1 LFYFLYLLYPFL
13 SYYQLSIILE
23 IPNDIQSLKDLVYI
37 LLNRITH
44 LESLVSD
51 LQVENVGLKV
61 ENTDLRN
68 RLNLNS
74 NNSNKPPSS
83 DGLTKKPAIA
93 KVSGKK
99 SGGQFGHKG
108 KTLKMVAQPDQ
119 TIIHHLSS
127 CPCCSKIFT
136 STDVEHITQR
146 RQVFDIPVPRLEVI
160 EHQIGIISCCG
171 LQHKGIFPEGVN
183 SLVQY
188 GTKIKALSVL
198 LSTDY
203 RMPFDK
209 IEQLFSDL
217 YDCSF
222 NESTAICANQTCFE
236 VLEPIETSIKST
248 ILASDTVHFDE
259 TGMRVE
265 GKLHWF
271 HTAST
276 ALFTYLFVHAKR
288 GKEAL
293 NSSYSVIK
301 DFKNWAIHDC
311 WASYFDFQDCSHAL
325 CNAHI
330 IRELENL
337 KETGSLWA
345 NEMQEFLFE
354 LYKISEK
361 GTVIVSNKQIWVKKY
376 QIICQKAN
384 QEEPPPIK
392 PQPGK
397 RGRAKNSKGR
407 NLYNRLVKH
416 QEAILAFAFIE
427 SIPFTNNQAE
437 RDIRCVKIKQKVAMS
452 FRTVKGAEIYA
463 RIQGFVSS
471 TRKHNMNVLQQIT
484 MALNKEQI
492 LFKVV

>member
-1 LFYFLYLLYPFL
+1 LIIIFTFVFLNFTVRYLEL
-13 SYYQLSIILE
+13 
-23 IPNDIQSLKDLVYI
+23 PNDIQSLKDLVAV
-37 LLNRITH
+37 LLHRITH
-44 LESLVSD
+44 LESVITG
-51 LQVENVGLKV
+51 LQV

-68 RLNLNS
+68 RLNLKS
-74 NNSNKPPSS
+74 NNSSKPPSS
-83 DGLTKKPAIA
+83 DGLAKKPAIA
-93 KVSGKK
+93 KEPGKK
-99 SGGQFGHKG
+99 SGGQFGHQG
-108 KTLKMVAQPDQ
+108 KTLQMVAFPDQ

-127 CPCCSKIFT
+127 CPCCSKIF
-136 STDVEHITQR
+136 SSSDVGHITQR

-160 EHQIGIISCCG
+160 EHQIGLISCCG

-188 GTKIKALSVL
+188 GIKIKALSVL

-217 YDCSF
+217 YACSF
-222 NESTAICANQTCFE
+222 NESTAICANQSCFE
-236 VLEPIETSIKST
+236 ALEPIESNIKSAL
-248 ILASDTVHFDE
+248 LASDTVHFDE

-265 GKLHWF
+265 AKLHWF

-276 ALFTYLFVHAKR
+276 TLFTYLFVHTKR

-293 NSSYSVIK
+293 NSSYSLLK

-311 WASYFDFQDCSHAL
+311 WASYFDFKNCSHAL

-337 KETGSLWA
+337 KETGTLWA
-345 NEMQEFLFE
+345 NERQDFLFE

-361 GTVIVSNKQIWVKKY
+361 GTVIVPNKQIWLKKY
-376 QIICQKAN
+376 QLICQKAN

-392 PQPGK
+392 LQPGN
-397 RGRAKNSKGR
+397 RGRAKHSKGR
-407 NLYNRLVKH
+407 NLYIRLVKH
-416 QEAILAFAFIE
+416 QEAILAFAFIDH
-427 SIPFTNNQAE
+427 IPFTNNQAE
-437 RDIRCVKIKQKVAMS
+437 RDIRCIKIKQKVAMS
-452 FRTVKGAEIYA
+452 FRTLKGAEIYA

-471 TRKHNMNVLQQIT
+471 IRKHNMNVFQQIT
-484 MALNKEQI
+484 KTLNKEQI
-492 LFKVV
+492 LFRAV

>member
-1 LFYFLYLLYPFL
+1 
-13 SYYQLSIILE
+13 LE
-23 IPNDIQSLKDLVYI
+23 LPNDIQSLKDLVI
-37 LLNRITH
+37 VLLNRITH
-44 LESLVSD
+44 LESVIAG
-51 LQVENVGLKV
+51 LQVENT
-61 ENTDLRN
+61 ELRN

-74 NNSNKPPSS
+74 NNSSKPPSS

-93 KVSGKK
+93 KESGKK

-108 KTLKMVAQPDQ
+108 KTLQMVALPDQ
-119 TIIHHLSS
+119 TIVHHLSS
-127 CPCCSKIFT
+127 CPCCSKVFNP
-136 STDVEHITQR
+136 TDVQHITQR
-146 RQVFDIPVPRLEVI
+146 RQVFDIPVPRLAVI
-160 EHQIGIISCCG
+160 EHQIGVISCCG

-198 LSTDY
+198 LNTDY

-209 IEQLFSDL
+209 IERLFSDL

-236 VLEPIETSIKST
+236 ALEPVETSIKSA
-248 ILASDTVHFDE
+248 IVASDTAHFDE

-345 NEMQEFLFE
+345 NEMQEFLFD

-361 GTVIVSNKQIWVKKY
+361 GTVIVPNKQIWLKKY
-376 QIICQKAN
+376 QIVCQKAN
-384 QEEPPPIK
+384 QEEPLPTKPIT
-392 PQPGK
+392 GK
-397 RGRAKNSKGR
+397 KGRPKNSKGR
-407 NLYNRLVKH
+407 NLYNRLLKH

-427 SIPFTNNQAE
+427 HIPFTNNQAE

-452 FRTVKGAEIYA
+452 FRTVRGAEIYA

-471 TRKHNMNVLQQIT
+471 TRKHNMNVLQQLA

-492 LFKVV
+492 SFKVV

>member
-1 LFYFLYLLYPFL
+1 MFKP
-13 SYYQLSIILE
+13 LE
-23 IPNDIQSLKDLVYI
+23 IPNDIESLKDLVTV

-44 LESLVSD
+44 LESVITG
-51 LQVENVGLKV
+51 LQV

-74 NNSNKPPSS
+74 NNSSKPPSS
-83 DGLTKKPAIA
+83 DGLAKKPAIA
-93 KVSGKK
+93 KESGKK

-108 KTLKMVAQPDQ
+108 KTLSMVALPDQ
-119 TIIHHLSS
+119 TIVHHLPS

-136 STDVEHITQR
+136 PTDVEQVTQR
-146 RQVFDIPVPRLEVI
+146 RQVFDIPVPRLEVT

-171 LQHKGIFPEGVN
+171 LQHKGVFPEGVN

-236 VLEPIETSIKST
+236 ALEPVEASIKSA
-248 ILASDTVHFDE
+248 ILATDAAHFDE

-276 ALFTYLFVHAKR
+276 TLFTYLFVHAKR

-293 NSSYSVIK
+293 KSSYSVIK

-311 WASYFDFQDCSHAL
+311 WASYFDFTDCSHAL

-345 NEMQEFLFE
+345 NEMQQFLFE

-361 GTVIVSNKQIWVKKY
+361 GTVIVPNKQMWLKKY

-384 QEEPPPIK
+384 QEEPPPTK
-392 PQPGK
+392 PQSEKMGK
-397 RGRAKNSKGR
+397 PNGGRPKNSKGR

-416 QEAILAFAFIE
+416 QEAILAFAFVE
-427 SIPFTNNQAE
+427 HIPFTNNQAE

-471 TRKHNMNVLQQIT
+471 TRKHNMNVFQQIT
-484 MALNKEQI
+484 RTLNKELI
-492 LFKVV
+492 SFRAV